1 MKELK
6 VPQFHILSVKGPA
19 LMRKGNVG
27 RIITFINERIDLSK
41 YGYAVASI
49 TYSPT
54 ISEKLS
60 ERHRSNK
67 NEYLKEEK
75 RWFLTID
82 LDYHKA
88 LQMNDWEYDRYVLEG
103 FLQCLE
109 RPGEVKGFDKA
120 AFKKDI
126 LEIIGALLR
135 QAA

>member
-1 MKELK
+1 MS
-6 VPQFHILSVKGPA
+6 VPQFQILPIKDPA
-19 LMRKGNVG
+19 LRKKGDSG
-27 RIITFINERIDLSK
+27 RIIEFVNERIDLSK
-41 YGYAVASI
+41 YGDTVEGI

-54 ISEKLS
+54 ISEKLP
-60 ERHRSNK
+60 ENLRG
-67 NEYLKEEK
+67 NENDYIKSRK
-75 RWFLTID
+75 RWFLSID

-88 LQMNDWEYDRYVLEG
+88 LQMNDWEYDQYVLEG

>member
-1 MKELK
+1 MELK
-6 VPQFHILSVKGPA
+6 VPQFHILSVKGTA
-19 LMRKGNVG
+19 LRRKGNVG

-41 YGYAVASI
+41 YGNSVESI

-88 LQMNDWEYDRYVLEG
+88 LQMNDWEYDQYILEG

>member
-1 MKELK
+1 MELK
-6 VPQFHILSVKGPA
+6 APPFFILSVKDPI
-19 LMRKGNVG
+19 LIMKGNMAH
-27 RIITFINERIDLSK
+27 IINFISERIDLSK
-41 YGYAVASI
+41 YGDTVEGI

-54 ISEKLS
+54 ISEKLP
-60 ERHRSNK
+60 ENLRG
-67 NEYLKEEK
+67 NENDYIKSRK
-75 RWFLTID
+75 RWFLSID

-88 LQMNDWEYDRYVLEG
+88 LQMNDWEYDQYVLEG

>member
-1 MKELK
+1 MS
-6 VPQFHILSVKGPA
+6 VPQFQILPIKDPA
-19 LMRKGNVG
+19 LRKKGDSG
-27 RIITFINERIDLSK
+27 RIIEFVNERIDLSK
-41 YGYAVASI
+41 YGDAVEGI

-67 NEYLKEEK
+67 NEYLKSQK
-75 RWFLTID
+75 RWFLTLD

-88 LQMNDWEYDRYVLEG
+88 LQMNDWEYDQYVLEG